1 MLILPAAFIT
11 FIAAFIGI
19 PVLLGFARFF
29 GLYTQVEE
37 MQSKVYVL
45 FGKVVLILDQPG
57 LHSPFL
63 HLGPRALLLHL
74 AGTAHTVDHRLDQ
87 EYLRSQPVNSEEG
100 TPMGIGVWYE
110 MRVGDP
116 VEFLFRNT
124 DPRGSLRANVANATV
139 RCLSNMPLETLL
151 EDRHKMS
158 RIVRAEVS
166 PKSEAWGYHLGSVYI
181 RKVHFRD
188 SNMIQQIEQKVVNRL
203 RQVTSAIRQV
213 GANQV
218 ALIKSTAEKE
228 AASEFARAAAMR
240 PFLVGKAL
248 QEIGQ
253 DKEILEAVFE
263 ILETQNMLA
272 GEVDLTLI
280 PAGVPGGLLSPL
292 LASQSQQFHTPPS
305 SHPNPH
311 PFPDL
316 PLSR

>member
-1 MLILPAAFIT
+1 
-11 FIAAFIGI
+11 
-19 PVLLGFARFF
+19 
-29 GLYTQVEE
+29 
-37 MQSKVYVL
+37 
-45 FGKVVLILDQPG
+45 
-57 LHSPFL
+57 
-63 HLGPRALLLHL
+63 
-74 AGTAHTVDHRLDQ
+74 
-87 EYLRSQPVNSEEG
+87 
-100 TPMGIGVWYE
+100 MGIGVWYE
-110 MRVGDP
+110 MRVGNP
-116 VEFLFRNT
+116 VDFLFRNT

-139 RCLSNMPLETLL
+139 RSLSNMPLNTLL

-166 PKSEAWGYHLGSVYI
+166 PKSEAWGYQLGSVYI

-188 SNMIQQIEQKVVNRL
+188 GNMIQQIEQKVVNRL
-203 RQVTSAIRQV
+203 RQVTSAICQV

-280 PAGVPGGLLSPL
+280 PGGAKAELLGSL
-292 LASQSQQFHTPPS
+292 LATQSQKFYGDASSPAPVAEPGAPAFVVGHPPDF
-305 SHPNPH
+305 PH
-311 PFPDL
+311 P
-316 PLSR
+316 R